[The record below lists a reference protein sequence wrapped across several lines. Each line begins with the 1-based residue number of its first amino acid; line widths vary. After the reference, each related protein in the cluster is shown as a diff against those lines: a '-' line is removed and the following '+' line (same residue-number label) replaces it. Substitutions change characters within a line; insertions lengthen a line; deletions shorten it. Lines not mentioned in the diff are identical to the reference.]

1 MNKFSSTRI
10 LLVILVLLLFTS
22 CSGSDE
28 EKTKVR
34 LALDWIP
41 WSNHSGL
48 YMAQDRGYF
57 AEQGLDVEIYVPN
70 DPATTLMSVGAGE
83 DDFGLSY
90 QSEVLIAGRAG
101 VPITSIAALV
111 QHPLNSIMSLQ
122 SSGITRP
129 ADLKGKTVGAYGVP
143 SDAPLLETMLK
154 ADGLKLEEVELVN
167 VGFDLV
173 PALISKK
180 VDAII
185 GAYWVA
191 ESISAENQGFS
202 VNVLKMEDWGVPD
215 FYEIVLVTSQKN
227 ASESKK
233 LVQSFINAL
242 SKGYQDALEDPQE
255 AINVLSRLVPE
266 TDEDTERQGINLLTP
281 YWLDEKEI
289 FGWQSDRKWEDFAN
303 WMISN
308 DLLSG
313 SDDGQSNWDFTK
325 LYTNEFIEKKSTN

>member
-1 MNKFSSTRI
+1 MSKFSSTRTI
-10 LLVILVLLLFTS
+10 LVILVLLLFAA
-22 CSGSDE
+22 CSSSDE

-48 YMAQDRGYF
+48 YIAQDRGDF
-57 AEQGLDVEIYVPN
+57 AEEGLDVEIYVPN

-122 SSGITRP
+122 SSGIKRP
-129 ADLKGKTVGAYGVP
+129 ADLKGKIVGAYGVP

-154 ADGLKLEEVELVN
+154 ADGLKLEEVDLVN

-191 ESISAENQGFS
+191 ESISAENQGFP
-202 VNVLKMEDWGVPD
+202 VHVIKMEDWGVPD

-233 LVQSFINAL
+233 LVQSFITAI
-242 SKGYQDALEDPQE
+242 SKGYQDALDDPQE

-266 TDEDTERQGINLLTP
+266 TDEDTERQGITLLTP
-281 YWLDEKEI
+281 YWLDERKI
-289 FGWQSDRKWEDFAN
+289 FGWQSAEKWESFAK
-303 WMISN
+303 WMVSN
-308 DLLSG
+308 DLLLG
-313 SDDGQSNWDFTK
+313 PDDSQSNWDFTK
-325 LYTNEFIEKKSTN
+325 LYTNEFIETQSTN